1 MTAPQIAWLIVGVG
15 TMLTLTTFVLLLV
28 RQVRRLTSSVVE
40 FQREVL
46 PVLESIQRDA
56 QAAQEHAERV
66 QQQAE
71 ALQAMRDG
79 NGRSRSRP
87 RARR

>member
-40 FQREVL
+40 FQREVQ
-46 PVLESIQRDA
+46 PVLETIQRDA
-56 QAAQEHAERV
+56 LAAQEHAERV
-66 QQQAE
+66 QQQAQ
-71 ALQAMRDG
+71 ALQVVRDD
-79 NGRSRSRP
+79 NGRGRSRP
-87 RARR
+87 RTRG